1 MIHITDRIDGLI
13 NALLCTFYQCLRHF
27 FPVKKENFR
36 NCFNH
41 IQRMKLAA
49 FLIPCSL
56 AVYPFGYLAQNCV
69 NPLCLEC
76 QKTKM
81 VGAVKYTAIE
91 YQNLRE
97 KGVSAITTALK
108 DMAFF
113 NGEDRTHFLKRKQ
126 IHIFR
131 DEINF

>member
-1 MIHITDRIDGLI
+1 
-13 NALLCTFYQCLRHF
+13 
-27 FPVKKENFR
+27 
-36 NCFNH
+36 
-41 IQRMKLAA
+41 MKQAA

-56 AVYPFGYLAQNCV
+56 AVYPFGYLAKNCV

-113 NGEDRTHFLKRKQ
+113 DGEDRTHFLKRKQ
-126 IHIFR
+126 INIFR
-131 DEINF
+131 DEIHS